1 MWKGKTVSVIFPTY
15 NEKDSIYA
23 SIQDF
28 FGSGYVDEIVVVN
41 NNAQEG
47 TDQEVLKTAARLCHE
62 KRQGYGYAIQ
72 RGFQEVTGEIV
83 VVSEPDGTFVGKD
96 ALKLLAYSDD
106 FEVVFGTRTLHV
118 MIWEG
123 ANMGWFLR
131 LGNYLAAKLIEVLFN
146 TTSLSDVGCT
156 MRLIHRDS
164 LEKMKGRFTI
174 GGSAFGLEMIL
185 IAIENKLRFIQI
197 PVNYMERV
205 GTSSVTGSR
214 IKAFLLGMYMIWLII
229 TRRIKSL
236 LFV

>member
-15 NEKDSIYA
+15 NERDSIYA

-83 VVSEPDGTFVGKD
+83 ILSEPDGTFVGKD

-131 LGNYLAAKLIEVLFN
+131 LGNYLVAKLIEVLFN

-156 MRLIHRDS
+156 MRLIRRDS

-185 IAIENKLRFIQI
+185 IAIENKLKFIQI